1 MRSANT
7 DSMIACWRWV
17 ISASGADSVLLVKNG
32 WLNPPGESGDS
43 KLIELCY
50 PIDNQTAIVDSLQFH
65 GRHIPAVFIEAPVV
79 EPVQVR
85 GCFRL
90 DVIRIPPRPP
100 RLDQLRL
107 VQPIDRFSE
116 RIIMRIANRTD
127 RRINAGLD
135 EPFGEPDGRIQAS
148 RVIVMN

>member
-17 ISASGADSVLLVKNG
+17 ISASYADSVLLVKNG
-32 WLNPPGESGDS
+32 WLNPPDESGDS

-65 GRHIPAVFIEAPVV
+65 GRDIPAVFIEAPVV

-107 VQPIDRFSE
+107 VQPVDVFSARIVMCIADRAALRVNTSLE
-116 RIIMRIANRTD
+116 EALGEPHRRVLAPRIIVVN
-127 RRINAGLD
+127 
-135 EPFGEPDGRIQAS
+135 
-148 RVIVMN
+148 